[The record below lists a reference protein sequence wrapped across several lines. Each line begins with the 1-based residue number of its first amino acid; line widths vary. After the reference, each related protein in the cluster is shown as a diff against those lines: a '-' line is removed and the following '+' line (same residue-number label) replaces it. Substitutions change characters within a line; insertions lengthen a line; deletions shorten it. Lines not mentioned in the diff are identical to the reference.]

1 MAENK
6 GGGKITK
13 LSLMIEKRGEYIMRK
28 EHIMK
33 RYFFFA
39 ALALM
44 TVIFSCTSLYA
55 GHNHLDHFY
64 VGAGGSYAVEDFD
77 DSPDYDNSWGVNAK
91 IGYHTH
97 PLLDI
102 ELDFNYLN
110 NFEYGESYKVSGIHF
125 EGEVDL
131 EIFTFMFALKGY
143 FPISTE
149 KVKLSTVVGAGLMH
163 ADAEYEFSISK
174 LPDKI
179 SISGSDDE
187 IDLCGKVGLGLNFF
201 TTQDVSLGIEGNYTF
216 GFGDLDT
223 IRYFNF
229 TIGAAYH
236 F

>member
-1 MAENK
+1 
-6 GGGKITK
+6 
-13 LSLMIEKRGEYIMRK
+13 
-28 EHIMK
+28 MK
-33 RYFFFA
+33 RHFFFA
-39 ALALM
+39 ALALI

-55 GHNHLDHFY
+55 GQNHLDHFY

-102 ELDFNYLN
+102 ELDFDYL
-110 NFEYGESYKVSGIHF
+110 GKF
-125 EGEVDL
+125 EGDTVDP
-131 EIFTFMFALKGY
+131 EILTCMFALKGY

-149 KVKLSTVVGAGLMH
+149 KVKLSTVVGTGVMH
-163 ADAEYEFSISK
+163 AD
-174 LPDKI
+174 
-179 SISGSDDE
+179 SGLDDE
-187 IDLCGKVGLGLNFF
+187 IDWCGKVGLGLDFF
-201 TTQDVSLGIEGNYTF
+201 TTQDISIGIEGNYTF
-216 GFGDLDT
+216 GFGDLDD

>member
-1 MAENK
+1 M
-6 GGGKITK
+6 
-13 LSLMIEKRGEYIMRK
+13 
-28 EHIMK
+28 MK
-33 RYFFFA
+33 KHLFFA
-39 ALALM
+39 VLVV
-44 TVIFSCTSLYA
+44 VIFSSTSLYA
-55 GHNHLDHFY
+55 GQDHLDHFY

-102 ELDFNYLN
+102 ELNFDYLN
-110 NFEYGESYKVSGIHF
+110 NFEYSETYKVLGTRF

-131 EIFTFMFALKGY
+131 EIFTCMFALKGY

-149 KVKLSTVVGAGLMH
+149 KVKLSTIVGAGLMQ
-163 ADAEYEFSISK
+163 ADSKYEFSISE
-174 LPDKI
+174 LPDET

-187 IDLCGKVGLGLNFF
+187 IDLCGKIGLGLDFF
-201 TTQDVSLGIEGNYTF
+201 TTQDISLGIEGNYTF
-216 GFGDLDT
+216 GFGDLDD
-223 IRYFNF
+223 IMYFNF